1 MSVPTTPKVGTWAVG
16 DKLTS
21 RQIAYIE
28 PDAKVSINA
37 LTTQTDA
44 PWGLARISNSEPQG
58 TDYVYDDS
66 AGEGTYAYIIDT
78 GIDVDHPEFEGRAT
92 FGASFVSGE
101 AETDKSKHQPCPAG
115 RPSGFPS

>member
-1 MSVPTTPKVGTWAVG
+1 M
-16 DKLTS
+16 

-44 PWGLARISNSEPQG
+44 PWGLARLSHSKPQSM
-58 TDYVYDDS
+58 DYVYDES

-78 GIDVDHPEFEGRAT
+78 GIDIDHPDFEGRAT
-92 FGASFVSGE
+92 FGASFVSNE
-101 AETDKSKHQPCPAG
+101 ADTDKSKYQPP
-115 RPSGFPS
+115 PSWTYSWLFS